1 MTPRHML
8 LMCQP
13 SSEQADSCLVMFLA
27 PTTSSSSS
35 FPVVAFVVGLPY
47 KTKIAV
53 VVVVVNIVLFVV
65 TAYRSA
71 FRRASVPSLTI

>member
-47 KTKIAV
+47 KT
-53 VVVVVNIVLFVV
+53 
-65 TAYRSA
+65 
-71 FRRASVPSLTI
+71 